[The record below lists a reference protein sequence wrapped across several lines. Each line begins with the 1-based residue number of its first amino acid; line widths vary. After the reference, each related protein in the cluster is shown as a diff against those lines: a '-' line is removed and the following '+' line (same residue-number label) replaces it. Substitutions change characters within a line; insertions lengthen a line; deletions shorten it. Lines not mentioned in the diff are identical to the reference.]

1 MKNSRWLLA
10 VMAVGVG
17 VAAVGCGDSAGLH
30 AEGSVALVVHQ
41 SGQPDG
47 SASFT
52 LPANTFIDAPPG
64 VGRGFYGACAR
75 SGNRWTVEINRADAS
90 AQDGLKR
97 VAISVPERSASGAV
111 NASFV
116 IGSSTFAGSS
126 ECTATATPATG
137 KGVQIMMSC
146 TGIRSGADPRT
157 VDATVSLLMS
167 DCTLD

>member
-10 VMAVGVG
+10 VMAVGAV
-17 VAAVGCGDSAGLH
+17 AVGCGDPDGLH

-52 LPANTFIDAPPG
+52 LPANTLIDAPPG
-64 VGRGFYGACAR
+64 VGRGFFGTCAR

-137 KGVQIMMSC
+137 KGVQITMSC